1 MEVKETVSIKK
12 GKQNATL
19 SFGILL
25 LSSLAYLI
33 SAFSNSL
40 VAVFLQD
47 KSNAIK
53 YFFYIFSIIFIIAII
68 VLSVKIY
75 EFEIN

>member
-12 GKQNATL
+12 GKQAASL
-19 SFGILL
+19 SLGILL

-40 VAVFLQD
+40 ASVFLQD
-47 KSNAIK
+47 KSNGIK
-53 YFFYIFSIIFIIAII
+53 YFFYIFSIIFIIVII
-68 VLSVKIY
+68 VLSVKIW
-75 EFEIN
+75 EFEIT

>member
-12 GKQNATL
+12 GKQDATL

-25 LSSLAYLI
+25 LSSLAYMI

-40 VAVFLQD
+40 VAVFLKD
-47 KSNAIK
+47 KSNGIK
-53 YFFYIFSIIFIIAII
+53 YFFYIFSIIFIIVII

-75 EFEIN
+75 EFELN